1 LPINPLSRTS
11 HQIAGSTGVRRRC
24 CAPRSS
30 RASVRER
37 RGVAHFG
44 AEAPRVS
51 AAITPVA
58 DPETMELLANAADT
72 EAIMADVEERA
83 AEGDQSA
90 KDCLA
95 AKTGAAA

>member
-1 LPINPLSRTS
+1 MLCAAVAARIRPR
-11 HQIAGSTGVRRRC
+11 
-24 CAPRSS
+24 APRC
-30 RASVRER
+30 
-37 RGVAHFG
+37 GLFG
-44 AEAPRVS
+44 AEAPLVI
-51 AAITPVA
+51 AAITPVG

-72 EAIMADVEERA
+72 EAIMADLEERA